1 MRGLLLELLAVVK
14 TTRLLSFHPT
24 PLITP
29 QHTSFLIIVPLRLQ
43 MGARQPI
50 QGILIA
56 LIKHWWNFGRV
67 WYVWHKPQDLPL
79 IRINWERSAF
89 LELPILLNSRKLVQ
103 GFDLIWIR
111 VTWQIWAWKSEEKW
125 WGGWCWNFSIECPFW
140 IPSQTICE
148 TFNASQYSV
157 VMGYVREWHEIS
169 LSGLPPPWWYLPSPL
184 DPIANNLSHPL
195 VQ

>member
-1 MRGLLLELLAVVK
+1 
-14 TTRLLSFHPT
+14 
-24 PLITP
+24 
-29 QHTSFLIIVPLRLQ
+29 

-79 IRINWERSAF
+79 IRINWECSAF

-111 VTWQIWAWKSEEKW
+111 VTWQISAWKSEEKW
-125 WGGWCWNFSIECPFW
+125 WVGWCWNFSIECPFW

-184 DPIANNLSHPL
+184 IPSQTICHTLLCNRLCCVQCMPVFKNGCRSMISSHL
-195 VQ
+195 